1 MIRHLLAA
9 SLFLLLCA
17 SSLSAQSVVRV
28 IDSFYVRTNDARD
41 NAVPNLRF
49 GFGSDYT
56 DGPDTADGKG
66 EFPFPFIGGPTGF
79 AMAFYVKDFLG
90 DPGFD
95 YRDIRGLPDS
105 VTSMG
110 LAYFK
115 LTYTI
120 RIQAGIGLPIIRTFD
135 SLSRGI
141 DSIVLS
147 STQPGAN
154 YRHVFLP
161 EGGVDTVTRREISE
175 LLMEVY
181 YDYAR
186 AASVPQ
192 RGILPSIGISPN
204 PASPGN
210 YLYLDRSDSFRSG
223 RVALSDV
230 LGRVVFDRP
239 IDDAR
244 SLQLPHDIAPGCYV
258 VRFEEEGEIR
268 RVARLIVGR

>member
-1 MIRHLLAA
+1 MIRYFVATVLFIIAGIT
-9 SLFLLLCA
+9 SLT
-17 SSLSAQSVVRV
+17 AQSVVRV
-28 IDSFYVRTNDARD
+28 VDSLYVRTTDARD
-41 NAVPNLRF
+41 NGVPNLRF

-79 AMAFYVKDFLG
+79 AMALYVKDFLG

-105 VTSMG
+105 VTSSA
-110 LAYFK
+110 LTHFK

-120 RIQAGIGLPIIRTFD
+120 RIQAGIGLPIIRTSD

-154 YRHVFLP
+154 YRHVFHP
-161 EGGVDTVTRREISE
+161 EGGIDTVSRREISE

-181 YDYAR
+181 FDYQR
-186 AASVPQ
+186 AAS
-192 RGILPSIGISPN
+192 IPSHDNVSSLTLTPN
-204 PASPGN
+204 PAAPGDRVLLGTPGN
-210 YLYLDRSDSFRSG
+210 AVPGS
-223 RVALSDV
+223 VVLSDIMGRPLIDEASGVDPV
-230 LGRVVFDRP
+230 L
-239 IDDAR
+239 
-244 SLQLPHDIAPGCYV
+244 LLPRDVPPGCYYV
-258 VRFEEEGEIR
+258 STISRG
-268 RVARLIVGR
+268 RVQSVSRLIIVH